1 MPSPFRPPSSPLYA
15 ELPRITFDL
24 GPSRPPSEAQSL
36 LIRLTRGCPWHRCQF
51 CSSHRTMTFQLRTV
65 DEVKTDISAAK
76 TIADEIA
83 KLSWK
88 SGLGGNLR
96 EAAALVYQN
105 PPTEGYRV
113 VSMWLYHGAQT
124 VFFQDADSLIMR
136 TPDLV
141 EVIRFLKENFPHISR
156 ITSYGRSKTA
166 SHKSLDELK
175 RIHEAGL
182 TRLHVGF
189 ESGSDNVLQYVDKG
203 VTAAHHIKGGTRVVQ
218 SGISLC
224 AYIMP
229 GVGEK
234 RWSAEHVTETAR
246 VLNEIGPQFIRL
258 RSLAIREDIPLYQKW
273 ASGDFELLTDDEVVE
288 EIKQLILHLN
298 TTSYLASDHIE
309 NLLQEVEGQLP
320 QDKAKML
327 SVIERYQALSPEER
341 LNFQFGQRSGYY
353 RTLDDLRQPSPRN
366 SIDQAMARL
375 NSRGENTEGV
385 ILNMKKRFLV

>member
-1 MPSPFRPPSSPLYA
+1 
-15 ELPRITFDL
+15 
-24 GPSRPPSEAQSL
+24 
-36 LIRLTRGCPWHRCQF
+36 
-51 CSSHRTMTFQLRTV
+51 MTFQLRSV
-65 DEVKTDISAAK
+65 DEIKRDISAAK

-88 SGLGGNLR
+88 AGLGGNLR

-124 VFFQDADSLIMR
+124 VFFQDADSLIMKTR
-136 TPDLV
+136 DLV
-141 EVIRFLKENFPHISR
+141 EVIKFLKETFPNITR

-166 SHKSLDELK
+166 SHKTLEEFK
-175 RIHEAGL
+175 QIHETGL
-182 TRLHVGF
+182 TRLHIGF
-189 ESGSDNVLQYVDKG
+189 ESGSEAVLQYVDKG
-203 VTAAHHIKGGTRVVQ
+203 TTPAHHIKGGKRVVQ

-224 AYIMP
+224 AYVMP
-229 GVGEK
+229 GVGGR
-234 RWSAEHVTETAR
+234 RWSREHVTETAR

-353 RTLDDLRQPSPRN
+353 RTLDDLRQPSLRN
-366 SIDQAMARL
+366 SIDQAMASL
-375 NSRGENTEGV
+375 DSRGENTEGV